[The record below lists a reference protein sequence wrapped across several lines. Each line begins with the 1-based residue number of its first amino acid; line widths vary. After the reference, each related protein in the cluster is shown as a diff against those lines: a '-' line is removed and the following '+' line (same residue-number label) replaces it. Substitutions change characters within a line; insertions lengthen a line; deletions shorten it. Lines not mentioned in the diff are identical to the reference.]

1 MTIKKL
7 FKSAYRSAFS
17 LLIFKHK
24 KWLFHCYYELIIN
37 PFTPKISLV
46 ILITVCHIILV
57 ILIGKFG
64 NEFTNNPLL
73 MLLFILITCLLD
85 IVLILWGEI
94 LSWSFKG
101 VKRFITLKSKISSML
116 LNVIKKPHKVVT
128 NNEGNNTST
137 NLQRKELKISWLH
150 GSLYICD
157 VNYITEVII
166 YTHHIHV
173 QKCFWLI
180 VPHEGNTIYLTCF
193 TKR

>member
-1 MTIKKL
+1 MN
-7 FKSAYRSAFS
+7 
-17 LLIFKHK
+17 LLIISY
-24 KWLFHCYYELIIN
+24 WCYSLFS
-37 PFTPKISLV
+37 SLV
-46 ILITVCHIILV
+46 C
-57 ILIGKFG
+57 
-64 NEFTNNPLL
+64 
-73 MLLFILITCLLD
+73 
-85 IVLILWGEI
+85 LILHLYCKEKI

-128 NNEGNNTST
+128 NNKGNNTST

-166 YTHHIHV
+166 YTHHKHV

-180 VPHEGNTIYLTCF
+180 VPHEGNTIYLTCL